1 MLTYSARRRL
11 ALLGVAG
18 ALLAASATPA
28 AAAGPLRVL
37 AADVLVAKGSSSYQE
52 VGVAL
57 GGDEPEDASLRL
69 DFDLS
74 EVDSLITLEPPSDGW
89 DCARTGKKLRC
100 EAWEDLPS
108 PTFPYWVAVRAEAA
122 PGDTGDLPIT
132 ATYAGRKASRTIT
145 VTVGEGVDLESEPEE
160 SAEAE
165 PGSRVGLPGG
175 VRNRGQKT
183 VHGAVLVLRPHRLS
197 PYVGNFRNCA
207 YRDGQPAVCRFDTEL
222 EPGRSYRLSD
232 PLPVRLDDSAR
243 TGSRVTSH
251 LDWRTKDDWALIEKN
266 PDSPVPP
273 GRPGTGEELRLV
285 EVGARRAAVP
295 QTDTTA
301 NSVTAF
307 HLKVTGHSTADL
319 AVAGSTATGGVGD
332 RVRVRAGVKNLGPAF
347 VEAGPVTLPV
357 VRIEVPAGTTALTVP
372 RKCAPYSGGDVWNPS
387 DFWGVPGEKQYGC
400 LLTKDLAKGD
410 ASEYEFTLRI
420 DRLATETSGV
430 VRARLDG
437 DPNPGNDKAA
447 ITVRPAPTDGGG
459 QGGDG
464 GTLPITGTSTGLI
477 AGVGGLLL
485 VAGVGA
491 LLAAQHRRNVVASP
505 PSST

>member
-1 MLTYSARRRL
+1 MLMYSARRRL

-18 ALLAASATPA
+18 ALLAASASPA
-28 AAAGPLRVL
+28 VAAGSLRVL
-37 AADVLVAKGSSSYQE
+37 AADVLIAPGSSSYQE

-57 GGDEPEDASLRL
+57 DGDEPAGAALSLE
-69 DFDLS
+69 FDLS
-74 EVDSLITLEPPSDGW
+74 EVDRLITVEPPSDGW
-89 DCARTGKKLRC
+89 DCARAGQKLRC

-108 PTFPYWVAVRAEAA
+108 PSFPYWAATRADVAA
-122 PGDTGDLPIT
+122 GDRGDLPIT
-132 ATYAGRKASRTIT
+132 ATYAGRKASRTVT
-145 VTVGEGVDLESEPEE
+145 VTVGEGVDLESERED
-160 SAEAE
+160 SAEGE

-197 PYVGNFRNCA
+197 PYVGNFSNCA
-207 YRDGQPAVCRFDTEL
+207 YRDGQPAVCRFDTDL
-222 EPGRSYRLSD
+222 EAGSSYRLSH

-243 TGSRVTSH
+243 TGTRVTSR
-251 LDWRTKDDWALIEKN
+251 LEWRTKDDWALIEN
-266 PDSPVPP
+266 DPDSSVPP

-285 EVGARRAAVP
+285 EVAARRAAVP

-307 HLKVTGHSTADL
+307 HLKVTGDSTADL
-319 AVAGSTATGGVGD
+319 ATVGSTVTGRVGD
-332 RVRVRAGVKNLGPAF
+332 RVKARAGVKNLGPAF

-357 VRIEVPAGTTALTVP
+357 VRIQVPEGTTALTVP
-372 RKCAPYSGGDVWNPS
+372 GKCAPYSGGEVWNPS

-400 LLTKDLAKGD
+400 LLTTDLAMGD
-410 ASEYEFTLRI
+410 TSEYEFTLRL

-430 VRARLDG
+430 VRAHLDG
-437 DPNPGNDKAA
+437 DSEPGNDKAA
-447 ITVRPAPTDGGG
+447 ITVRLASTDGGG

-477 AGVGGLLL
+477 AGIGGLLL

-491 LLAAQHRRNVVASP
+491 LLVTRRGRNRFVG
-505 PSST
+505 